1 MVELLKNSTFKND
14 ILIYVFISY
23 MLWCSIFQKEFLNS
37 EIILVI

>member
-1 MVELLKNSTFKND
+1 MVELLKNSTYKND

-23 MLWCSIFQKEFLNS
+23 MLWYSIFQQEFLNS